1 LVFREVDDEYHVYY
15 GGDRV
20 VAENRGA
27 AAQLI
32 FGTLDGV
39 EEEMLKLGGQAGD
52 ILRACLP
59 IPGLWY
65 GVNYV

>member
-1 LVFREVDDEYHVYY
+1 MGDEYHVYY

-20 VAENRGA
+20 VAQSRGA

-32 FGTLDGV
+32 FGTLDGADDA
-39 EEEMLKLGGQAGD
+39 LLTAGGKAGE
-52 ILRACLP
+52 ILRECLP
-59 IPGLWY
+59 VPGLWY